1 MARRILSAESIL
13 VPQAQAVLP
22 GSVRTESRS
31 NLFQALQERWL
42 RILAGRGLFFDW
54 EDRRE
59 LMAEIQFVNRAQA
72 TLDEAAV
79 KIAPLLLRI
88 ILTVQRNLPEAK
100 AQRTFLAEHLQLDFR
115 RISELCIVAD
125 SYGLLETSRR
135 REGEREISRYG
146 WSNALKLAYVRDPA
160 DRRDIWERARGRNPA
175 ASYRAILEE
184 IRRFWE
190 RKMLAPP
197 TSRREFENRMDHLGQ
212 ALSAFR
218 ASAKR
223 VETTEDCKAL
233 LKDVTGLR
241 RELGRI
247 KEALQDQI
255 DAATVEELAATA

>member
-22 GSVRTESRS
+22 GSVRTETRS

-42 RILAGRGLFFDW
+42 QILAGNGLFFDW
-54 EDRRE
+54 DDRRE

-88 ILTVQRNLPEAK
+88 ILTVRQNLPEAK
-100 AQRTFLAEHLQLDFR
+100 AQRAFLMEHLQLDFR

-125 SYGLLETSRR
+125 SYGLLEPSRC
-135 REGEREISRYG
+135 REGEQEINRYG
-146 WSNALKLAYVRDPA
+146 WSNALKLGYVRDPA
-160 DRRDIWERARGRNPA
+160 DRRDIWERARGRKPA

-184 IRRFWE
+184 IRRFRE
-190 RKMLAPP
+190 RKLLAPP
-197 TSRREFENRMDHLGQ
+197 TSRREFENRMGDLGQ

-218 ASAKR
+218 VRTKR
-223 VETTEDCKAL
+223 VDTAEDCKAL
-233 LKDVTGLR
+233 LKEVSNLQ

-255 DAATVEELAATA
+255 EAAPVEELAATA

>member
-1 MARRILSAESIL
+1 MARKILSAESIL

-22 GSVRTESRS
+22 GSVRTETRS

-42 RILAGRGLFFDW
+42 GILAGNRLFFDW

-88 ILTVQRNLPEAK
+88 ILTVRQNLPEAK
-100 AQRTFLAEHLQLDFR
+100 AQRAFLAEHLQLDFR

-125 SYGLLETSRR
+125 SYGLLEPRR
-135 REGEREISRYG
+135 CREGEREINRYG
-146 WSNALKLAYVRDPA
+146 WSNALKLGYVRDSA

-184 IRRFWE
+184 IRRFRE
-190 RKMLAPP
+190 RKLLAPP
-197 TSRREFENRMDHLGQ
+197 TSRKEFEDRMGYLGQ

-218 ASAKR
+218 VRAKK
-223 VETTEDCKAL
+223 VDTAEDCKAL
-233 LKDVTGLR
+233 LKEVSKLQ

-255 DAATVEELAATA
+255 EAAPVEELAATA